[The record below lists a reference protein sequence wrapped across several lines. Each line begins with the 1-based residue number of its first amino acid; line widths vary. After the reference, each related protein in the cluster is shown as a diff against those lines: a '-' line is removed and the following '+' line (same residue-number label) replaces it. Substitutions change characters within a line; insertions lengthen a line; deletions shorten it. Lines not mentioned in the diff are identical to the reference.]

1 MLSVFVNGACSGNP
15 SVGAWGFILQRQEQ
29 TLLEYFGVAEEERST
44 THRMELV
51 AVIEGVKSVLD
62 CRTDLPIRIFSE
74 SGYLKKT
81 ITGEWARK
89 KNGDLWEQL
98 EQLTVN
104 HAIEWNW
111 VEGQMG
117 FDGSKRANTLAKLA
131 LERREALES
140 AKRIQFDRTALIAP
154 TLHALAARKGGY
166 AKGAQHEIWFA
177 SNQVLTLRRIGETS
191 ACLRAK
197 LDGDRW
203 KPLPVNLNVSASSLE
218 PPLTGEE
225 VAHFLAVAKKLV
237 TK

>member
-1 MLSVFVNGACSGNP
+1 MFLSVFVNGACSGNP

-29 TLLEYFGVAEEERST
+29 TLLEYFGVAQEEKT
-44 THRMELV
+44 TSHRMELV

-62 CRTDLPIRIFSE
+62 CRTDLPIRVFSE
-74 SGYLKKT
+74 SGYLRKT

-89 KNGDLWEQL
+89 KNGDLWERF
-98 EQLTVN
+98 EQLTLD
-104 HAIEWNW
+104 HTIEWKW
-111 VEGQMG
+111 VEGRAG
-117 FDGSKRANTLAKLA
+117 LEGNKRANSLAKLA

-154 TLHALAARKGGY
+154 TLHALATRKGGY

-225 VAHFLAVAKKLV
+225 VAHFLAVARKL
-237 TK
+237 

>member
-15 SVGAWGFILQRQEQ
+15 SVGAWGFILQRQEE
-29 TLLEYFGVAEEERST
+29 TLLEYLGVAEEEMST
-44 THRMELV
+44 PHRMELV

-62 CRTDLPIRIFSE
+62 CRTDLPICVFSE
-74 SGYLKKT
+74 SGYLRKT
-81 ITGEWARK
+81 ITGEWTRK

-104 HAIEWNW
+104 HAIEWKW

-117 FDGSKRANTLAKLA
+117 LNSSKRANTLAKLA
-131 LERREALES
+131 IKRREALES
-140 AKRIQFDRTALIAP
+140 AKRVQFDRTALIAP
-154 TLHALAARKGGY
+154 TLHFLATRKGGY
-166 AKGAQHEIWFA
+166 AKGAQHEIWFP
-177 SNQVLTLRRIGETS
+177 SNHVLTLRRIGETS

-197 LDGDRW
+197 LDGNRW

>member
-1 MLSVFVNGACSGNP
+1 MLSVFVNGARSGNP

-29 TLLEYFGVAEEERST
+29 TLLEYLGVVEEERST

-51 AVIEGVKSVLD
+51 AVIEGLKSVLD
-62 CRTDLPIRIFSE
+62 CRTDLPIRVFSE
-74 SGYLKKT
+74 SGYLRKT
-81 ITGEWARK
+81 VTGEWTRK
-89 KNGDLWEQL
+89 KNGDLWERF
-98 EQLTVN
+98 ECLTLDHN
-104 HAIEWNW
+104 IEWTW
-111 VEGQMG
+111 VEKRA
-117 FDGSKRANTLAKLA
+117 SCEPHKRANSLTKLA

-140 AKRIQFDRTALIAP
+140 AKRVQFDRTALIAP
-154 TLHALAARKGGY
+154 TLHFLATRKGGY
-166 AKGAQHEIWFA
+166 AKGAQHEIWFP
-177 SNQVLTLRRIGETS
+177 SNHVLTLRRIGETS

-203 KPLPVNLNVSASSLE
+203 KPLPVNLNVSASTLE

>member
-1 MLSVFVNGACSGNP
+1 MFLSVLANGACSGNP

-29 TLLEYFGVAEEERST
+29 TLLEYLGVAQEEKTT

-62 CRTDLPIRIFSE
+62 CRTDLPIRVFSE
-74 SGYLKKT
+74 SGYLRKT
-81 ITGEWARK
+81 VTGEWARK
-89 KNGDLWEQL
+89 KNGDLWERF
-98 EQLTVN
+98 ECLTEN
-104 HAIEWNW
+104 HNIEWTW
-111 VEGQMG
+111 VEKRA
-117 FDGSKRANTLAKLA
+117 SCEPHKRANSLTKLA

-154 TLHALAARKGGY
+154 TLHVLAARKGGY

-197 LDGDRW
+197 LEGDRW
-203 KPLPVNLNVSASSLE
+203 KPLPVNLNLAAGAIEPRLSA
-218 PPLTGEE
+218 EE

-237 TK
+237 H

>member
-29 TLLEYFGVAEEERST
+29 TLLEYFGVAEEEKT
-44 THRMELV
+44 TSNRMELV

-62 CRTDLPIRIFSE
+62 FRTDVPIRVFSE
-74 SGYLKKT
+74 SGYLRKT
-81 ITGEWARK
+81 VTGKWARK
-89 KNGDLWEQL
+89 KNGDLWERF
-98 EQLTVN
+98 ECLTEN
-104 HAIEWNW
+104 HNIEWKW
-111 VEGQMG
+111 VEKRA
-117 FDGSKRANTLAKLA
+117 SCEPHKRANSLTKLA

-140 AKRIQFDRTALIAP
+140 AKRVQFDRTALIAP
-154 TLHALAARKGGY
+154 TLHFLATRKGGY
-166 AKGAQHEIWFA
+166 AKGAQHEIWFP

-225 VAHFLAVAKKLV
+225 VAHFLAVAKKLAR
-237 TK
+237 

>member
-1 MLSVFVNGACSGNP
+1 MLSIFVNGARSGNP

-29 TLLEYFGVAEEERST
+29 TLLEYFGVAEEEKT
-44 THRMELV
+44 TSNRMELV

-62 CRTDLPIRIFSE
+62 CRTDLPIRVFSE
-74 SGYLKKT
+74 SGYLRKT
-81 ITGEWARK
+81 VTGEWARK
-89 KNGDLWEQL
+89 KNGDLWERF
-98 EQLTVN
+98 ECLTEN
-104 HAIEWNW
+104 HAIEWKW
-111 VEGQMG
+111 VEGRA
-117 FDGSKRANTLAKLA
+117 SCEPHKRANSLTKLA

-154 TLHALAARKGGY
+154 TLHVLAARKGGY

-197 LDGDRW
+197 LEGDRW
-203 KPLPVNLNVSASSLE
+203 KPLPVNLNLAAGAIEPRLSA
-218 PPLTGEE
+218 EE

-237 TK
+237 H

>member
-1 MLSVFVNGACSGNP
+1 MMLSVFVNGVRSGNP

-29 TLLEYFGVAEEERST
+29 TLLEYLGVAQEEKT
-44 THRMELV
+44 TSNRMELV

-62 CRTDLPIRIFSE
+62 CRTDLPIRVFSE
-74 SGYLKKT
+74 SGYLRKT
-81 ITGEWARK
+81 VTGEWTRK
-89 KNGDLWEQL
+89 KNGDMWERF
-98 EQLTVN
+98 ECLTEN
-104 HAIEWNW
+104 HAIEWKW
-111 VEGQMG
+111 VEGRA
-117 FDGSKRANTLAKLA
+117 SCEPHKRANSLTKLA

-140 AKRIQFDRTALIAP
+140 AKRIQFDRTALIAS
-154 TLHALAARKGGY
+154 TLHAFAARKGGY

-225 VAHFLAVAKKLV
+225 VAHFLAVAKKL
-237 TK
+237 

>member
-1 MLSVFVNGACSGNP
+1 MLSIFVNGARSGNP

-29 TLLEYFGVAEEERST
+29 TLLEYFGVAEEEKT
-44 THRMELV
+44 TSNRMELV

-62 CRTDLPIRIFSE
+62 CRTDLPIRVFSE
-74 SGYLKKT
+74 SGYLRKT
-81 ITGEWARK
+81 VTGEWARK
-89 KNGDLWEQL
+89 KNGDLWERF
-98 EQLTVN
+98 ECLTEN
-104 HAIEWNW
+104 HAIEWKW
-111 VEGQMG
+111 VEGRA
-117 FDGSKRANTLAKLA
+117 SCEPHKRANSLTKLA

-166 AKGAQHEIWFA
+166 AKGSQHEIWFA

-203 KPLPVNLNVSASSLE
+203 KPLPVNLNLAAGAIE
-218 PPLTGEE
+218 PRLTAEE
-225 VAHFLAVAKKLV
+225 VAHFLAVAKKL
-237 TK
+237 

>member
-1 MLSVFVNGACSGNP
+1 
-15 SVGAWGFILQRQEQ
+15 
-29 TLLEYFGVAEEERST
+29 
-44 THRMELV
+44 LV

-62 CRTDLPIRIFSE
+62 FRTDVPIRVFSE
-74 SGYLKKT
+74 SGYLRKT
-81 ITGEWARK
+81 VTGEWTRK
-89 KNGDLWEQL
+89 RNADLWERF
-98 EQLTVN
+98 ECLTEN
-104 HAIEWNW
+104 HNIEWTW
-111 VEGQMG
+111 VEKRA
-117 FDGSKRANTLAKLA
+117 SCEPHKRANSLTKLA

-154 TLHALAARKGGY
+154 TLHVLATRKGGY
-166 AKGAQHEIWFA
+166 AKGTQHDIWFA
-177 SNQVLTLRRIGETS
+177 SNHVLTLRRIGETS

-203 KPLPVNLNVSASSLE
+203 KPLPVNLNVSASTLE